1 MNTELDRSTKTDPK
15 ESDLRKIYSVTENW
29 RSDSKFFADELQFF
43 RSLLDKYFMK
53 LIEAKNVEATKAT
66 VTKLTKLENKRVIF
80 EQKVDRHFNHIASL
94 VENPFSHDA
103 QVYREEHA
111 KLELALS
118 DFQKDFKEMKKE
130 IFQLAK
136 QIMDAEKT
144 SHLLSS

>member
-15 ESDLRKIYSVTENW
+15 ESELRKIYNVTENW

-43 RSLLDKYFMK
+43 RSLLDKYFMR
-53 LIEAKNVEATKAT
+53 LIEPKNIEATKAT

-103 QVYREEHA
+103 QVYRDEHT